1 MMVGPFKTVALAA
14 VTAVLA
20 FGASAEF
27 VMAQQGGPIRLA
39 PLPPP
44 TQGTPYTNRQ
54 DARPQPGA
62 VVVEGLDSLSE
73 DALGILSDESGGL
86 GNDMWAGS
94 RRIDVMRLLRDLPE
108 SYSMRAAYILAYR
121 VLATAAKPPV
131 GTSDGPGM
139 LDLRIRKLAAIGAT
153 DGALRLVNAV
163 NARTVSDN
171 LAAPAVRA
179 HFRNGDFAS
188 ACAVVRG
195 FQGGYTEVFWQ
206 QALIVCQV
214 FAGKPEQAAFGLDLL
229 REQGMTVSPAFSAA
243 ALSASAGSAI
253 EIGAPDSTASP
264 DEMTFAIWLAAKAEI
279 PVWLVE
285 TLEPGLLPALVNTP
299 EMDPELRLAAAH
311 RALRHGVLEGPE
323 LAGIYAKLD
332 ASAEDIA
339 GALDAPE
346 GVNDDRLLAYFY
358 LAAAARIDAIG
369 RSEALL
375 EAWNRSREAGGFDV
389 VALTTIALLRDVPI
403 TPDFGWLAGDA
414 TRAALAA
421 GDNRQALDWYRL
433 VLRQAPIVPDLARA
447 AAALWPQVRSIGH
460 PEPESFA
467 LTAGTGVTAAVTG
480 QPVAAVAPR
489 GPVPWNAA
497 RLERWIDLARSDP
510 NSGDIG
516 AVLMLIAAL
525 GDPVDDA
532 QWRLVSLGDAQPV
545 IMPDAASLAGL
556 SRASEAGRR
565 AETAL
570 YALFA
575 LGQSGDGPHAS
586 VVGAVAQ
593 ALSKVGVNDVARALV
608 RDAIVAEAP

>member
-1 MMVGPFKTVALAA
+1 MVGPFKTVALAA

-44 TQGTPYTNRQ
+44 TQGTPDTNRQ

-73 DALGILSDESGGL
+73 DALGILGDESGGL
-86 GNDMWAGS
+86 DNDMWAGS

-163 NARTVSDN
+163 NARTVSYN

-195 FQGGYTEVFWQ
+195 FQGAYTEVFWQ

-214 FAGKPEQAAFGLDLL
+214 FAGMPEQAAFGLDLL

-253 EIGAPDSTASP
+253 GIGPPESTASP
-264 DEMTFAIWLAAKAEI
+264 DEMTFAIWLTAKAEI

-323 LAGIYAKLD
+323 LAGIYGKLD

-358 LAAAARIDAIG
+358 LAAAARTDAIG

-447 AAALWPQVRSIGH
+447 AAALWPQMRSSGH
-460 PEPESFA
+460 SEPGSFA
-467 LTAGTGVTAAVTG
+467 LTAETGVAAAVTG
-480 QPVAAVAPR
+480 QPVAAPR

-545 IMPDAASLAGL
+545 IMPDAAILAGL

-575 LGQSGDGPHAS
+575 LGQSGDVPHAS
-586 VVGAVAQ
+586 VVRAVAQ